1 MCRNVCVSAS
11 ALDVEGNMLQGN
23 IPQSVSQ
30 LINLEYVF
38 PTRRDGAV
46 LVRGGNHAVVRQ
58 RCLSVNV
65 TPMPVFQVSRRRL
78 QPNER
83 AHSRRRPLPQRTA
96 VWQHLAP
103 DGSLQFLFQ
112 QLQYTHRGPVRRV
125 FPCVQKRG
133 LGRQQ
138 VYGAGAGGHVLAN
151 PPPVRGRLLE
161 NVHAA
166 LS

>member
-1 MCRNVCVSAS
+1 
-11 ALDVEGNMLQGN
+11 MLQGN

-112 QLQYTHRGPVRRV
+112 QPQYTHVAPVV
-125 FPCVQKRG
+125 VCS
-133 LGRQQ
+133 LC
-138 VYGAGAGGHVLAN
+138 AEAWTW
-151 PPPVRGRLLE
+151 PPTSLRGRCWR
-161 NVHAA
+161 
-166 LS
+166 SCPR